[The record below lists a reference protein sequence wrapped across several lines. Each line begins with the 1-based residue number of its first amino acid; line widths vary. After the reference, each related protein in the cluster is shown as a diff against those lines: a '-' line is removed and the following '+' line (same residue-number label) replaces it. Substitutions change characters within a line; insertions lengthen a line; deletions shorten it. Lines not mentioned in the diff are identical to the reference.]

1 MYYVVDICSEMVDYQ
16 YPLKMV
22 YTKKQKSMTAAR
34 IPLTRLNLSRITF
47 GDNISFLSAPE
58 QERYKRC
65 QAEFFESL
73 KRLPPK
79 EQQELKEAYEL
90 VPDVVKI
97 ITSRS
102 YQSRKGY
109 EIRSGTMFYT
119 NIKNALNRK
128 LRSKQRFGGSNSED
142 VDYVIDL
149 CRQMIR
155 YRYPLDTF
163 DIENQ
168 DIDENAKKAGFGYL
182 ARMIDFWNDPANLGK
197 QYNRCIDNPTLDRTM
212 DEISVFGQIGS
223 RYEDV
228 IWKEF
233 KLLLWTATHKFWK
246 FDLKK
251 VDTSNLTATEYEKMQ
266 QQLKCVPPEI
276 LIRARFLSYD
286 GRMAN
291 PKYREILKDPSII
304 KKYAL
309 KKGISLSEA
318 EVQEVHQL
326 ASEILIYGTPL
337 KLVKRDDTAD
347 LEKVAKDYGFTKV
360 GGFCFYYNRKK
371 KKNSNIKFYG
381 SAPEGIPFF
390 VVQARD
396 FYALGMAINPEG
408 TKALYN
414 DIATDT
420 GIIFTPVETKNSPNN
435 MEVIVHNPR
444 FAPYIRNGLQDLNQH
459 TRAQ

>member
-1 MYYVVDICSEMVDYQ
+1 MLMAWLLIFTLQNCLGNVNGASREKKDMPHFQTPTELT
-16 YPLKMV
+16 PLD
-22 YTKKQKSMTAAR
+22 
-34 IPLTRLNLSRITF
+34 LTRITF
-47 GDNISFLSAPE
+47 NEDISFLSTAE
-58 QERYKRC
+58 QELFRKWK
-65 QAEFFESL
+65 AEFFESL
-73 KRLPPK
+73 KLLPA
-79 EQQELKEAYEL
+79 QDQRELKEAYKWT
-90 VPDVVKI
+90 PDIVKI
-97 ITSRS
+97 IASRS

-109 EIRSGTMFYT
+109 EIRSGTMFYA

-128 LRSKQRFGGSNSED
+128 LRSQQRFGGSNSED

-233 KLLLWTATHKFWK
+233 KLQLWAAIRKFWK

-251 VDTSNLTATEYEKMQ
+251 VDTSNLTATEYEKMR
-266 QQLKCVPPEI
+266 QQLKYVPPEI
-276 LIRARFLSYD
+276 LIVSRYTDYD
-286 GRMAN
+286 TRMVVN
-291 PKYREILKDPSII
+291 PKCREILKDPSYI

-309 KKGISLSEA
+309 KKGISLSET

-347 LEKVAKDYGFTKV
+347 LKKVAKDYGFTKV
-360 GGFCFYYNRKK
+360 GGYCSFYKDKK
-371 KKNSNIKFYG
+371 KKRLRAQFYEYHLE
-381 SAPEGIPFF
+381 SIPLFMQ
-390 VVQARD
+390 QASF
-396 FYALGMAINPEG
+396 FYALGMIINPEQ
-408 TKALYN
+408 TK
-414 DIATDT
+414 
-420 GIIFTPVETKNSPNN
+420 IIYDDMKITLQ
-435 MEVIVHNPR
+435 HPR
-444 FAPYIRNGLQDLNQH
+444 YAPYIKNGLQDLNQH